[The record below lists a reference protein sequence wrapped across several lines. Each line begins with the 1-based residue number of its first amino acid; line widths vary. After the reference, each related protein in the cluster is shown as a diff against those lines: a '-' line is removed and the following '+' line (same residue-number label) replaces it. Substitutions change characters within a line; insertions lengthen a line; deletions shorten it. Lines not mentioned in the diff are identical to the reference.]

1 MTLAAS
7 EIEQNKT
14 FISNSESRTDKY
26 MAYYN
31 YMSRERH
38 ANEQCKNYKIITII
52 VNDMYKG
59 HIDT

>member
-1 MTLAAS
+1 MTY
-7 EIEQNKT
+7 
-14 FISNSESRTDKY
+14 F
-26 MAYYN
+26 YN

-38 ANEQCKNYKIITII
+38 ANEQCKNYKIISII

>member
-1 MTLAAS
+1 MTY
-7 EIEQNKT
+7 
-14 FISNSESRTDKY
+14 F
-26 MAYYN
+26 YN

-38 ANEQCKNYKIITII
+38 EQCKNYKIITII